1 MKSYAILLDGNLQ
14 VTPRLLAE
22 IKESNVIVADGA
34 IRYVEPLGVTPELW
48 VGDFDSADPA
58 LMIKYRNIERRSFP
72 VAKDKTDGELA
83 IDFALERGANRI
95 ILCGALGGKRSD
107 HAFFHF
113 VHALAMK
120 RNGIDVLLTSG
131 AEEGYAILPGH
142 YSFDFPAG
150 TIFSIIGFDD
160 LGGLTIEGAKW
171 PLRRKNVPFGSSLT
185 LSNEVVGQLHL
196 TLSSGRAILVAQSNA
211 H

>member
-120 RNGIDVLLTSG
+120 QNGIDVLITSG

>member
-120 RNGIDVLLTSG
+120 QNGIDVLLTSG

-196 TLSSGRAILVAQSNA
+196 TLSSGRAILVAQSNV

>member
-120 RNGIDVLLTSG
+120 QNGIDVLLTSG

>member
-1 MKSYAILLDGNLQ
+1 MKSYTILLDGDLQ

-22 IKESNVIVADGA
+22 IRKSNVIVADGA
-34 IRYVEPLGVTPELW
+34 IRFVEMLQVKPELW
-48 VGDFDSADPA
+48 VGDFDSTNDN
-58 LMIKYRNIERRSFP
+58 LKERYKDIEKKSFP

-83 IDFALERGANRI
+83 IDFALERGAERI

-113 VHALAMK
+113 AHALAMK
-120 RNGIDVLLTSG
+120 ENGIDVLLTSG
-131 AEEGYAILPGH
+131 KEEGYVLLPGA
-142 YSFDFPAG
+142 YSFDFPAN

-171 PLRRKNVPFGSSLT
+171 PLCRKNVPFGSSLT
-185 LSNEVVGQLHL
+185 LSNEVNGRLNV
-196 TLSSGRAILVAQSNA
+196 TLSQGRAILLATLV
-211 H
+211 

>member
-120 RNGIDVLLTSG
+120 QNGIDVLLTSG

-196 TLSSGRAILVAQSNA
+196 TLSSGRAILVAQFNA

>member
-120 RNGIDVLLTSG
+120 QNGIDVLLTSG
-131 AEEGYAILPGH
+131 TEEGYAILPGH

>member
-185 LSNEVVGQLHL
+185 LSNAVVGQLNL